1 MPMEIQSASPSAPE
15 QLAFLLEKRS
25 GLSTDLQAEIG
36 ALQVKVQHL
45 YTHAVQQ
52 LGKEGNVVKAGDGD
66 ERERGGKQQQQQPTQ
81 VAATPL
87 LPAQMKPRSRLT
99 ALRPPATRVVA
110 SVAVVVAAAAKV
122 EVEKARAQVEGRRRR
137 TMGTRKKK
145 RMLRQSSGC
154 KTRSCALSF
163 PTSTPRR

>member
-1 MPMEIQSASPSAPE
+1 MEAPTASPSAPE

-25 GLSTDLQAEIG
+25 GLAIGLQTEIG
-36 ALQVKVQHL
+36 ALQAKVQHL

-52 LGKEGNVVKAGDGD
+52 LGKEGNVVKAGDGN
-66 ERERGGKQQQQQPTQ
+66 ERGREK
-81 VAATPL
+81 AAT
-87 LPAQMKPRSRLT
+87 T
-99 ALRPPATRVVA
+99 NA
-110 SVAVVVAAAAKV
+110 SGSYVAAADT
-122 EVEKARAQVEGRRRR
+122 ARAPLAVVRIATAGDAGGAVGGSGGGGGSESESESVGGKSTHAQVERRRRR
-137 TMGTRKKK
+137 TTGTRKKK